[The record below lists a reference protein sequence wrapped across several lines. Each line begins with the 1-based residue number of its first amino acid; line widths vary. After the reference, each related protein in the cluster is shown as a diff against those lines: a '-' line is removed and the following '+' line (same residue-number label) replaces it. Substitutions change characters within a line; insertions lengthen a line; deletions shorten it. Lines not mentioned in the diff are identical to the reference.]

1 MMGNDAKKLG
11 DLGEK
16 IAIGYLQ
23 RLGHKIMQ
31 LNYRCKFGEIDIVSC
46 KKGTYIFVEVKTRRN
61 LSFGRPIEAI
71 TYKKKMHLL
80 KTGQYYMQVFN
91 LKDRDFRFDA
101 IEILV
106 LSDKTVKINYIE
118 NILQ

>member
-1 MMGNDAKKLG
+1 
-11 DLGEK
+11 
-16 IAIGYLQ
+16 
-23 RLGHKIMQ
+23 
-31 LNYRCKFGEIDIVSC
+31 
-46 KKGTYIFVEVKTRRN
+46 
-61 LSFGRPIEAI
+61 
-71 TYKKKMHLL
+71 
-80 KTGQYYMQVFN
+80 MQVFN